1 MGSSYPT
8 YSLQTIIYGAEIN
21 DGANKW
27 SMQWDLKVYS
37 QVTILFKNLLLW
49 IFVSKY
55 KCWLKI
61 LNNKIKM

>member
-21 DGANKW
+21 DGANKL

-37 QVTILFKNLLLW
+37 QVTILFKNLLL
-49 IFVSKY
+49 
-55 KCWLKI
+55 
-61 LNNKIKM
+61 